1 MQGLKDELNEVKE
14 QNFELNKRIEEE
26 EKLVDE
32 ADENFSALQRNKEH
46 AEMNIESLQ

>member
-14 QNFELNKRIEEE
+14 QNFVLNKRIEEE

-32 ADENFSALQRNKEH
+32 ADENLSALQRN
-46 AEMNIESLQ
+46 

>member
-32 ADENFSALQRNKEH
+32 ADENFTALQRN
-46 AEMNIESLQ
+46 

>member
-1 MQGLKDELNEVKE
+1 MQDLKDELNEVKE

-32 ADENFSALQRNKEH
+32 ADENFTALQRN
-46 AEMNIESLQ
+46 